1 MPIKAIVCDMD
12 GTLLTADH
20 TIGPKSHKLLTT
32 LQEKGIILI
41 LASGRSYLRLM
52 PDALKLK
59 MDSYQ
64 GYLIDVNGSSIY
76 ACNSQTRERLGI
88 MDSQDIQRV
97 TSVFRTFNVEIQF
110 SQDAGLYTYLPD
122 SLYTLKKKI
131 RGEMRLPD
139 DYPWASGMYSW
150 LCDMR
155 DGYPEQKLILDL
167 KEAPASCNK
176 ISISQDPH
184 FMEAVTQSLPHLGL
198 QDDYELV
205 FSDERKLEITKKGI
219 SKGNALNTLLEKLGI
234 SNEEVA
240 VFGDSEN
247 DVSMLEKRPYSF
259 AMDNA
264 LPNAKSAAN
273 YLTHSND
280 DEGVYYGLKKL
291 ISEGLLLNA

>member
-20 TIGPKSHKLLTT
+20 AISPKTQELLLSLQQKGST
-32 LQEKGIILI
+32 LV

-76 ACNSQTRERLGI
+76 DFNSQTRERLGI
-88 MDSQDIQRV
+88 MDSEDIQKV

-110 SQDAGLYTYLPD
+110 SQDAGLYTYLPG
-122 SLYTLKKKI
+122 SLYALKKKI

-167 KEAPASCNK
+167 NEAPASCNK

-198 QDDYELV
+198 HDEYELV

-219 SKGNALNTLLEKLGI
+219 NKGKALDTLLEKLGI

-247 DVSMLEKRPYSF
+247 DISMLSDRPYSF
-259 AMDNA
+259 AMANA
-264 LPNAKSAAN
+264 LPKAKSVAN
-273 YLTHSND
+273 YATPSND
-280 DEGVYYGLKKL
+280 DEGVYHGLKQL
-291 ISEGLLLNA
+291 ISEGLL

>member
-20 TIGPKSHKLLTT
+20 AISPKTQELLLSLQQQGVT
-32 LQEKGIILI
+32 LV

-59 MDSYQ
+59 MDANQ

-76 ACNSQTRERLGI
+76 DFGSGERERLGL
-88 MDSQDIQRV
+88 METHDIQKV
-97 TSVFRTFNVEIQF
+97 TSAFRSFNVEMQF
-110 SQDAGLYTYLPD
+110 SQDAALHTYLPA
-122 SLYTLKKKI
+122 SLYDLKRKI

-139 DYPWASGMYSW
+139 DYPWASGMYGW

-155 DGYPEQKLILDL
+155 DGYPEQRLILDL
-167 KEAPASCNK
+167 KETPAYCNK

-184 FMEAVTQSLPHLGL
+184 FMEAVAQSLPHLEL
-198 QDDYELV
+198 HDDYEMV

-219 SKGNALNTLLEKLGI
+219 NKGKALDTLLEKIGV

-247 DVSMLEKRPYSF
+247 DVSMLSGRPYSF
-259 AMDNA
+259 AMANA
-264 LPNAKSAAN
+264 LPNAKSAAK
-273 YLTHSND
+273 YLTHSNE
-280 DEGVYYGLKKL
+280 DEGVYHGLNQL
-291 ISEGLLLNA
+291 MAAGLL

>member
-20 TIGPKSHKLLTT
+20 AITTNTQELLLS
-32 LQEKGIILI
+32 LQQKGITLI
-41 LASGRSYLRLM
+41 LASGRSYLRLI

-59 MDSYQ
+59 MDAHQ

-76 ACNSQTRERLGI
+76 DCNSQTRERLGI
-88 MDSQDIQRV
+88 MDSEDIQKV

-167 KEAPASCNK
+167 KEAPTSCNK

-198 QDDYELV
+198 HDAYELV

-219 SKGNALNTLLEKLGI
+219 SKGNALDALLEKLGL

-247 DVSMLEKRPYSF
+247 DISMLAGRPYSF

-264 LPNAKSAAN
+264 LPNAKSAAK
-273 YLTHSND
+273 YTTPSND
-280 DEGVYYGLKKL
+280 EEGVYHGLTKL
-291 ISEGLLLNA
+291 IAEGLL

>member
-20 TIGPKSHKLLTT
+20 AISPKTQELLLS
-32 LQEKGIILI
+32 LQQQGITLI

-59 MDSYQ
+59 MDSHQ

-76 ACNSQTRERLGI
+76 DFHSQTRERLGI
-88 MDSQDIQRV
+88 MDSEDIQKI
-97 TSVFRTFNVEIQF
+97 TATFSLFNVEIQF
-110 SQDAGLYTYLPD
+110 SQDAGLYTYLPE
-122 SLYTLKKKI
+122 SLYDLKKKI

-139 DYPWASGMYSW
+139 DYPWASGMYGW

-167 KEAPASCNK
+167 KDAPASYNK

-198 QDDYELV
+198 HDAYELV
-205 FSDERKLEITKKGI
+205 ISDERKLEITKKGI
-219 SKGNALNTLLEKLGI
+219 SKGNALDALLEKLGL

-247 DVSMLEKRPYSF
+247 DISMLAGRPYSF

-264 LPNAKSAAN
+264 LPNAKSAAK
-273 YLTHSND
+273 YTTPSND
-280 DEGVYYGLKKL
+280 EEGVYHGLTKL
-291 ISEGLLLNA
+291 IAEGLL

>member
-20 TIGPKSHKLLTT
+20 AISPKTQELLLS
-32 LQEKGIILI
+32 LQQQGVTLI

-59 MDSYQ
+59 MDTHQ

-76 ACNSQTRERLGI
+76 DFQSQTRERLGL
-88 MDSQDIQRV
+88 MDSEDIQKV

-110 SQDAGLYTYLPD
+110 SQDAGLYTYLPE
-122 SLYTLKKKI
+122 SLYDLKKKI

-139 DYPWASGMYSW
+139 DYPWASGMYGW

-167 KEAPASCNK
+167 KDAPASCNK

-198 QDDYELV
+198 HDDYELV

-219 SKGNALNTLLEKLGI
+219 NKGNALDTLLAKIGV

-247 DVSMLEKRPYSF
+247 DLSMLTGRRYSF
-259 AMDNA
+259 AMANA
-264 LPNAKSAAN
+264 LPKAKSVAT
-273 YLTHSND
+273 YSTRSND
-280 DEGVYYGLKKL
+280 EEGVYHGLSQL
-291 ISEGLLLNA
+291 MSEGLL

>member
-20 TIGPKSHKLLTT
+20 AISPKTQQLLLSLQQKGVT
-32 LQEKGIILI
+32 LVLS
-41 LASGRSYLRLM
+41 SGRSYLRLM

-59 MDSYQ
+59 MDAHQ

-76 ACNSQTRERLGI
+76 DCSSQTRERLGI
-88 MDSQDIQRV
+88 MDSEDIQKV

-110 SQDAGLYTYLPD
+110 SQDAGLYTYLPE
-122 SLYTLKKKI
+122 SLYDLKKKI

-167 KEAPASCNK
+167 KDAPASCNK

-198 QDDYELV
+198 HDDYELV

-219 SKGNALNTLLEKLGI
+219 NKGNALDTLLAKLGI

-247 DVSMLEKRPYSF
+247 DLSMLTGRRYSF
-259 AMDNA
+259 AMANA
-264 LPNAKSAAN
+264 LPKAKSVAT
-273 YLTHSND
+273 YSTRSND
-280 DEGVYYGLKKL
+280 EEGVYHGLNQL
-291 ISEGLLLNA
+291 MTEGLL